1 MALPCVAVTSLIIP
15 FGQVPSSTSTVAPFL
30 MSNGSFLVMYW
41 ALQAP
46 LAAATKIKAA
56 SLVISDFMSKALSD
70 LSNQAIAYSK
80 SGYP

>member
-46 LAAATKIKAA
+46 LAAANAA
-56 SLVISDFMSKALSD
+56 SLVISDFMSKAHSGLP
-70 LSNQAIAYSK
+70 NQAIAYSK
-80 SGYP
+80 SGCP